1 MSNLEGAVTKVVLE
15 IVKKVALDIDFVD
28 VVEKCRDVECVICML
43 EVEENC
49 CCVLSFGKA
58 ELNVCCSESCEV
70 VCGAA
75 SWEESGLVKG

>member
-1 MSNLEGAVTKVVLE
+1 MSNLKGAVAKVVLE

-28 VVEKCRDVECVICML
+28 VGEKCRDVECVICVL

-58 ELNVCCSESCEV
+58 ELNVCSESCEV
-70 VCGAA
+70 VSGAA